1 MIEFILFFICWGAL
15 SILVFLVIYGIAGE
29 TPATTFLVL
38 CPLSAFFFVGLIII
52 IFTPIPLW
60 IKRKELKKE
69 NKYIEMSFKDF
80 KSMYYLKNWEKD
92 LDLDFDGFP
101 RYKRTY
107 IIFNSLIDNYKY
119 QCWGI
124 LEDYKQKRE
133 KEKEQIKDNYN
144 ADLIK
149 ELKEVSSQKSKK

>member
-1 MIEFILFFICWGAL
+1 
-15 SILVFLVIYGIAGE
+15 
-29 TPATTFLVL
+29 
-38 CPLSAFFFVGLIII
+38 
-52 IFTPIPLW
+52 
-60 IKRKELKKE
+60 
-69 NKYIEMSFKDF
+69 MSFKDF